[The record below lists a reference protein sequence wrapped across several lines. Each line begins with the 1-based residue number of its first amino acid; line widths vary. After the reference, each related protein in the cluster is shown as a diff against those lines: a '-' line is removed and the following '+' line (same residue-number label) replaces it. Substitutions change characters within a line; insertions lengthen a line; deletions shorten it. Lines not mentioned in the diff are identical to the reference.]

1 MIVKQ
6 MADMLNETIKPE
18 IIGTNTEIK
27 FENYDWVDVGIST
40 TTPVEPVPPAPVATP
55 YARWEVDEYISVPE
69 SIENSATPATP
80 YTANWT
86 SGYTGYKEDDVPL
99 AWGGLGEDFYV
110 LDKGGYCSIPFNY
123 SNNFNISVAGH
134 CFDSKP
140 YPKSE
145 TVSCALLNITG
156 LNLVVNCLTRDPD
169 SVSLD
174 ETDIRLF
181 AKLGN
186 STATYLAGDVVST
199 GTASSPEYKMDAWSY
214 NSDFNVSIEKDA
226 ESITLKVNGEV
237 KVKWA
242 TPEYTETT
250 NAVIGNSS
258 YYIASTLISF
268 FAEYNSFNID
278 YIE

>member
-40 TTPVEPVPPAPVATP
+40 TTPVEPEPPEPEPVVTP
-55 YARWEVDEYISVPE
+55 YARWQFEEFSEAPQTIANLADHTV
-69 SIENSATPATP
+69 P

-86 SGYTGYKEDDVPL
+86 DGYSSTDLGDVPL
-99 AWGGLGEDFYV
+99 YFGGDEVYN

-123 SNNFNISVAGH
+123 NNNFSISVAGQCH
-134 CFDSKP
+134 AAGA

-145 TVSCALLNITG
+145 SVTCYFLSITG
-156 LNLVVNCLTRDPD
+156 LNLYIQCLTRDPD
-169 SVSLD
+169 SIEGDDKEIILSV
-174 ETDIRLF
+174 
-181 AKLGN
+181 KLGDDRA
-186 STATYLAGDVVST
+186 SYYADDVKHT
-199 GTASSPEYKMDAWSY
+199 GNVYKMNAWNY
-214 NSDFNVSIEKDA
+214 TDNFNVTIERDA
-226 ESITLKVNGEV
+226 ESIALKVNGVV

-242 TPEYTETT
+242 PPAYTGETNAVLGNNIHYTETMRSF
-250 NAVIGNSS
+250 NADYS
-258 YYIASTLISF
+258 
-268 FAEYNSFNID
+268 SFNID